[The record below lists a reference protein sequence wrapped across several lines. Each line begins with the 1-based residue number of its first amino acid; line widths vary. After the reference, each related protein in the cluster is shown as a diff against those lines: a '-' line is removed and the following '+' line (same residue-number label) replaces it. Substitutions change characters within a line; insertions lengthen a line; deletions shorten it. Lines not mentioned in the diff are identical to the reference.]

1 MLLISGKTPPEHRL
15 LVSRMSKFS
24 RFSPYNH
31 PQPELNLY
39 SCSPC
44 SCQAMSGVC
53 CEVMTVFIAQLY
65 SMVSKVSTSVTWFRQ
80 IWVAMYVVTE
90 RLRAGITIAM
100 LDKVTRM
107 ENTACAVIAWLKRT
121 FKSLCVVTEV
131 VIAFIG
137 KIVYQGLVPGAID

>member
-1 MLLISGKTPPEHRL
+1 
-15 LVSRMSKFS
+15 
-24 RFSPYNH
+24 
-31 PQPELNLY
+31 
-39 SCSPC
+39 
-44 SCQAMSGVC
+44 
-53 CEVMTVFIAQLY
+53 MTVFIAQLY

-121 FKSLCVVTEV
+121 FKALCVVTAEEM
-131 VIAFIG
+131 VIAAVG
-137 KIVYQGLVPGAID
+137 EIVYQGMLPEALG